1 MGMACGL
8 ADAKECCAC
17 RSGGEECVLLLQW
30 VMVKMA
36 GEALLGRLRAF
47 ILLRNYLQQKHTHS
61 TGRVWHAWAHA

>member
-36 GEALLGRLRAF
+36 GEALLGR
-47 ILLRNYLQQKHTHS
+47 
-61 TGRVWHAWAHA
+61 